1 MDEQL
6 DPSLVPRSRNRN
18 AWMQTD
24 TSSRRRFQSIVAA
37 IQVPSSSNV
46 SGSCDAFMKARVIR
60 KLRAFFQAS
69 LSLHAWIEASL
80 HGSPVLR
87 VLSVALGL
95 VDPVSGKGRRIR
107 TTNRLGIARLLEHEG
122 RATILPSDG
131 HPLPSSRPFT

>member
-46 SGSCDAFMKARVIR
+46 SGSCDAFTKARVIR
-60 KLRAFFQAS
+60 KLRAFFKAS

-80 HGSPVLR
+80 RGSPVLVSFPWRLGWSIPFRGR
-87 VLSVALGL
+87 VGEL
-95 VDPVSGKGRRIR
+95 GRR
-107 TTNRLGIARLLEHEG
+107 TG
-122 RATILPSDG
+122 
-131 HPLPSSRPFT
+131 